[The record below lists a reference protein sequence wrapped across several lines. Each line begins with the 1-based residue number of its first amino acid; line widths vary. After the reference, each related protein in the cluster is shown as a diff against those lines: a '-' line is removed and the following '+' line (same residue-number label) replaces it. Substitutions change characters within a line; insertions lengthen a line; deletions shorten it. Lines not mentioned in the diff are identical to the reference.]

1 MWNKTIL
8 NLAAAIRARIAPG
21 DGIDLYIP
29 ARELELKTINFD
41 EEDLEILEAW
51 GAGELKPADEM
62 SDLLKEEQNGKSS
75 GAANLKPKLKSTP
88 TED

>member
-1 MWNKTIL
+1 MDGKTIL

-41 EEDLEILEAW
+41 EEELEISQI
-51 GAGELKPADEM
+51 D
-62 SDLLKEEQNGKSS
+62 
-75 GAANLKPKLKSTP
+75 AN
-88 TED
+88 